1 MMTVM
6 ELSMMYLELILPEK
20 VTKEILSTGMGMEH
34 MKALISDA
42 FWYFICI
49 EFKEKQ
55 EYEAHC
61 EFLLDRMAANY
72 VSYTLVEDPSIC
84 SEKMKKKFFT
94 KFYNHLAQAVYFC
107 LRTAFPKNRH

>member
-1 MMTVM
+1 
-6 ELSMMYLELILPEK
+6 
-20 VTKEILSTGMGMEH
+20 MEH

-49 EFKEKQ
+49 EFKKDQKEK
-55 EYEAHC
+55 YEAHC

-72 VSYTLVEDPSIC
+72 VSYTLVEDPAIC
-84 SEKMKKKFFT
+84 SEKMKQKFFE

-107 LRTAFPKNRH
+107 MRTAFPKNRNQIESSAMKRSLLNVFSELFTGVVI